1 MRADEVTALESALS
15 IALGEPATVR
25 EPRRLSAGAS
35 RQTWAMEL
43 SVAGGAPRP
52 VVLQRELPGG
62 VRAAAGMAG
71 EAELLLAA
79 SAEGVPVAAVVASD
93 AGPDGDDA
101 LGAWIVLEHV
111 DGETIPRRILRDDE
125 FEHAR
130 QRLVDQCGRALA
142 GIHCIPLDRA
152 GELTSGDQVDQF
164 RGVLDFFGDPHP
176 AFEIAF
182 RWLEANRPAGQ
193 RPDAVVHGD
202 FRIGNLIVGHDG
214 LRAVLDWELAHLGDP
229 AEDLGWFCSRAWR
242 FGSPLEAGGVGTIE
256 DLVAAYRAAGG
267 SDLGIDDVRWW
278 QVLGTLK
285 WGIMC
290 IVQASRHQSGAS
302 RSVEL
307 AAIGRRVAETEEDV
321 LALIDGPPDATTS
334 AAGGEGGSGS
344 GSGTVSEASTGP
356 HVRPT
361 TAELLEAVSEYLG
374 TVRDEVPGRLGYH
387 ARVAGNVVNL
397 VGRELDLGPA
407 VATAHRAR
415 LDALGVADDGA
426 LAAGLRSGDVDW
438 TDPTVRDSVRASV
451 RDTLAIAHP
460 GYWELPS

>member
-1 MRADEVTALESALS
+1 MRDDERAALDSALS
-15 IALGEPATVR
+15 VALGEPVTIHASQ
-25 EPRRLSAGAS
+25 RLSAGAS
-35 RQTWAMEL
+35 RRTWALEL
-43 SVAGGAPRP
+43 HLADGATRS

-71 EAELLLAA
+71 EAELLRAA
-79 SAEGVPVAAVVASD
+79 ADQGVPVAPVVASD
-93 AGPDGDDA
+93 DGPGGTGDV
-101 LGAWIVLEHV
+101 LGAWIVLDHV

-125 FEHAR
+125 FERAR
-130 QRLVDQCGRALA
+130 GRLVEQCGHALA
-142 GIHCIPLDRA
+142 GIHRIPLDRA
-152 GELTSGDQVDQF
+152 AGLMSGDQVDQF
-164 RGVLDFFGDPHP
+164 RGVLDAFGDPHP

-182 RWLEANRPAGQ
+182 RWLGANRPVDA
-193 RPDAVVHGD
+193 PSDAVVHGD
-202 FRIGNLIVGHDG
+202 FRMGNLIVDGGG

-242 FGSPLEAGGVGTIE
+242 FGSPLEAGGVGTVT
-256 DLVAAYRAAGG
+256 DLLEAYRSAGG
-267 SDLGIDDVRWW
+267 RSLDVDDVRWW

-321 LALIDGPPDATTS
+321 LALIDGPSDLVPSVAV
-334 AAGGEGGSGS
+334 AGDDPLVTG
-344 GSGTVSEASTGP
+344 VPRGP
-356 HVRPT
+356 HVRPSA
-361 TAELLEAVSEYLG
+361 AELLDAVSEYLA

-387 ARVAGNVVNL
+387 ARVAGNVVDL

-415 LDALGVADDGA
+415 LDTLGVADDDA

-438 TDPTVRDSVRASV
+438 TNPTVRRAVRASV

-460 GYWELPS
+460 GYWEVPS